1 MSKPDSPQKEQVQLT
16 GTNASSIATNKQLTN
31 IFNAVS
37 TANNNVNVN
46 RAAGAY
52 SVEMTTQNSPREI
65 EKGNS
70 TKRGS

>member
-1 MSKPDSPQKEQVQLT
+1 
-16 GTNASSIATNKQLTN
+16 LTN

-37 TANNNVNVN
+37 TATNNLNVN